1 MIYRYTRGSP
11 ITLETVERRSIW
23 SLRWRSVIE
32 RGGCA
37 RGAVVG
43 HSGVPSLVA
52 ARLVLSLLSVRPSVR
67 SSRRLLERGEGS
79 GKIRMDARIGGLLA
93 AIEGGRDRSF
103 CLSPPLGKRANQFF
117 ERKKRETVARLSRI
131 PGRGTDC
138 FRFCVRNGR
147 KERGMDK
154 SGAFAD
160 PEAGN
165 PVQG

>member
-1 MIYRYTRGSP
+1 M
-11 ITLETVERRSIW
+11 
-23 SLRWRSVIE
+23 IE

-43 HSGVPSLVA
+43 HSGVPSLVAA

-93 AIEGGRDRSF
+93 AIEGGRDPSF
-103 CLSPPLGKRANQFF
+103 CPSPPGERANQFF
-117 ERKKRETVARLSRI
+117 ERKKRGNGGSPLSYPGTRNRLFPFLRKE
-131 PGRGTDC
+131 
-138 FRFCVRNGR
+138 NGR
-147 KERGMDK
+147 KEWGMDK

>member
-103 CLSPPLGKRANQFF
+103 CSSPPLGKRANQFF
-117 ERKKRETVARLSRI
+117 ERKKRETVALSYPGTRNRLF
-131 PGRGTDC
+131 P
-138 FRFCVRNGR
+138 FLR
-147 KERGMDK
+147 KERKEGT
-154 SGAFAD
+154 
-160 PEAGN
+160 GN
-165 PVQG
+165 G